1 MEAPVDQTKADNAIN
16 IADIKQDVHGDPHAA
31 TGNDSLTHTQMTNE
45 GLANEGNGVGAP
57 TIPGG
62 AVASP
67 MGW

>member
-1 MEAPVDQTKADNAIN
+1 MDQSKANNAIN
-16 IADIKQDVHGDPHAA
+16 IADIKQDAHGDPHAA

-45 GLANEGNGVGAP
+45 GLANEGNGVGAS